1 MGWGALPALR
11 PPSSTAGA
19 SAEHDTGQV
28 LPPAGSK
35 SRWARRRRHWRG
47 PDSGSGE
54 GGPRRPPGD
63 PKRAVGVWGTGQP
76 RLLSSLALL
85 LPFLFSARLRL
96 PGRGPRRQPSP
107 SRQLPLAP
115 CAPAPAS
122 SRAWRD
128 SPGPFQGER
137 RGKAGEAQVEGTGTP
152 PGRGDLYVPF
162 WKFRTQGNRGPAPLF
177 SKSCLSVGVSTR
189 GVGSGCVIS

>member
-115 CAPAPAS
+115 CAPAPAPRGPGETRRGPS
-122 SRAWRD
+122 RGNGGERLARPRWRARGRRLAAETCMYRSGNSEPRETGAQPRSLASRA
-128 SPGPFQGER
+128 FQSEFPP
-137 RGKAGEAQVEGTGTP
+137 VE
-152 PGRGDLYVPF
+152 L
-162 WKFRTQGNRGPAPLF
+162 AL
-177 SKSCLSVGVSTR
+177 GV
-189 GVGSGCVIS
+189 